1 MTACLGITCSSLLC
15 VAGIPEELLIGQIQA
30 LTPQQA
36 KALIE
41 LMTAQGVLKQQAIT
55 KIPETAVP
63 SIFGPSQPVNML
75 VSHTA
80 GIYYMLCHRADRQ
93 ILHMLHPD
101 TACCLVC
108 ILSFAPSLQ
117 TLVLDHDTHTQPW
130 VTAGGTPL
138 FCSSWS
144 RFWRVG

>member
-1 MTACLGITCSSLLC
+1 M
-15 VAGIPEELLIGQIQA
+15 QA

-55 KIPETAVP
+55 QIPETAVP

-75 VSHTA
+75 VSCTA
-80 GIYYMLCHRADRQ
+80 SIYYVLCHLADRQ
-93 ILHMLHPD
+93 FLHMLHPD
-101 TACCLVC
+101 TGRSTVC
-108 ILSFAPSLQ
+108 VLSSAPSLQ

-130 VTAGGTPL
+130 VTAGDAPL

-144 RFWRVG
+144 RFWRVV

>member
-1 MTACLGITCSSLLC
+1 LARLCITCSSLFC
-15 VAGIPEELLIGQIQA
+15 IAGIPEELLIGQVQA

-55 KIPETAVP
+55 QIPETAVP

-75 VSHTA
+75 VSCTA
-80 GIYYMLCHRADRQ
+80 SIYYVLCHLADRQ
-93 ILHMLHPD
+93 FLHMLHPD
-101 TACCLVC
+101 TGRSTVC
-108 ILSFAPSLQ
+108 VLSSAPSLQ

-130 VTAGGTPL
+130 VTAGDAPL

-144 RFWRVG
+144 RFWPVV